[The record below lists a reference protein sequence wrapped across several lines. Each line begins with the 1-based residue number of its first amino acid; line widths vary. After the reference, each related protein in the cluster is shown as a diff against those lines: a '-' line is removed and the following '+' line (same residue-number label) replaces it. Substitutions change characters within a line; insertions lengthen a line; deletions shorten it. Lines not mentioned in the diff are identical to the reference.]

1 MAAESGRIF
10 DRRLLIR
17 CLAENIATWYRCS
30 GEEILDAYRKHWVM
44 RNKPVHVRVQD
55 GWLAGIAA
63 DINHD
68 ASMRVLTH
76 DGAVRHVHS
85 SADVRQVSA

>member
-1 MAAESGRIF
+1 MAAETGRVY

-17 CLAENIATWYRCS
+17 GLAESIVKWYRCS
-30 GEEILDAYRKHWVM
+30 GEEILNAYRKHWVM
-44 RNKPVHVRVQD
+44 RNRPVHVRVQD

-68 ASMRVLTH
+68 ASMRVLTD
-76 DGAVRHVHS
+76 DGTVRHVHS
-85 SADVRQVSA
+85 SADIRLVSA